1 MIGLNESGPV
11 QDIITQ
17 DAFEI
22 HDTMFSVKDVIQC
35 LFLCSK
41 SMHDLFHSDKC
52 NIFIVTISTE
62 NAWVMGMPMYTNQ
75 DYNERVCR
83 NTEGDTAQSNVQNR
97 RNTYL
102 IKDEN
107 KYMLF
112 LTKGYILD
120 NFTVK
125 DSYHDFKIAEDK
137 PHVMIH
143 AADIES
149 LTVKNPTLE

>member
-11 QDIITQ
+11 QDIITH

-22 HDTMFSVKDVIQC
+22 HDTMFSVKDIVQC

-41 SMHDLFHSDKC
+41 SMHDLFYSDKC
-52 NIFIVTISTE
+52 NIFIVTVSTD
-62 NAWVMGMPMYTNQ
+62 NGWVMGMPMYTNQ

-83 NTEGDTAQSNVQNR
+83 NTDEDTAQSNVQNR

-137 PHVMIH
+137 PHVMLH
-143 AADIES
+143 ASDIES